1 MELVEPAQNPTPPPK
16 KRTRWLRWLLWRP
29 LLFVLI
35 LFWFLASTWGTL
47 QTRWGSDQ
55 FRRFVVAQ
63 LNEQLNGT
71 LEIGHVDGSYWRNI
85 RATNLVIWQKGEAI
99 VRIKEV
105 RAAYTPL
112 DILGGTLHITDL
124 QVLRPELVGR
134 QLADSTWNLLGLL
147 KSQPETGASSQ
158 QTILVDHLR
167 ILDGN
172 GKLVVLTNPLST
184 KPPHEQPEVE
194 RTATYQGLRF
204 EARNLIYKAPGLTGD
219 VQDLQLTSRLPSR
232 KDDLEM
238 QFSGK
243 ITESSAHIRSFK
255 LSSAFSKVSAE
266 GYVALPRKDGHNFSN
281 FQLKAAPFAFK
292 EIAPFAPFLDPEE
305 ILESDIRVSAP
316 NGTWR
321 AETQGQFKR
330 AGTWDL
336 VAVTDFRTPAQIAL
350 TGEIG
355 QLNLAYLT
363 AQASYASNLTGRI
376 QAQLSGSSLQA
387 LNGAYALTLED
398 GGRWQQYM
406 LRKINLKGSAHDGK
420 MAFQLQGGIGD
431 AALDINGTARP
442 FDVLPV
448 YDLSGRVTQFTP
460 AYLNPAFNYGTFG
473 GQFELRGQGIDPDLA
488 TLSGQLKLM
497 PTEFHYSPY
506 QLPIRQTQ
514 IGFSYDKGTGKF
526 DFSSEVGSGFIA
538 AQGGIVLGE
547 QLEYY
552 IKNGSIRHLN
562 VREFIGNEIPPG
574 DINTRFSLQGTGGD
588 TNDLRLTI
596 QAEVQPSRFD
606 IYNIRSGN
614 LTASLSNG
622 TLRYQTNATIGESHL
637 SLAGIGK
644 PFDRVPVFTIS
655 EGAFTNLNLDDFV
668 LDQSLDTHLNGRFT
682 ANVTGTTPKTMTISS
697 AFTLGPSQFRAY
709 QIEGLRGNITL
720 VQNLLRYDVDF
731 RSAFGNAILKG
742 RAQPFSQPLMAQVE
756 EGRFSA
762 VNLAAITG
770 QANLQSHLNGAI
782 TEGQFTA
789 SDEQNFAGQLLLRLE
804 ESRFNCETVRS
815 GFLELK
821 GNTQQL
827 DYRLQINPDSGG
839 ITLAGTGGLKE
850 NEPFYQVKGNL
861 VNISLAKWLN
871 LPDTVET
878 RINVDLDLAGRGIT
892 AETMQLQGLIS
903 LKNSHWDTLLLSSAW
918 GNFQYLDGT
927 LQLDSLLVHS
937 NLGTFSGQGPLA
949 VYDNLMGTES
959 DMQFSG
965 YIKTLAPLSGLAAAQ
980 LTGRG
985 QIRGSIRGQINAWRI
1000 RFDTVDDG
1008 LTILSYD
1015 DLHIGKA
1022 RGRAT
1027 VEYESGVPIFQTRA
1041 ELENISVP
1049 GYVLEGATLEAGLR
1063 DSVVTFGGKFKLDE
1077 RLSGNGNGAFT
1088 LLPHGQQLD
1097 LETIRMELGGKR
1109 WQIERP
1115 TQIFWNQ
1122 ERLFFNDFLLI
1133 ADDQRIAAKGG
1144 LARDGTGVLNA
1155 VVERVDVAAIA
1166 NILKFP
1172 ALGGVLSGKLE
1183 ISGTL
1188 DAPLM
1193 HGDLGLERITS
1204 SGKPVGGAIGQ
1215 LIYKDR
1221 RLSLNLGLSHI
1232 EGQNLSLSGFLPFNL
1247 GQLSKPLVG
1256 PVDLRLKTER
1266 FNLDWANPFMDESF
1280 MRDIKG
1286 RVSGDMTIGGTFDTP
1301 DFRGALSVRN
1311 TQFYLPFLGIQ
1322 YNEAEA
1328 DLVFGGDV
1336 AQVQNL
1342 SVRTGK
1348 GGLKGTGTISL
1359 SKLNLGYL
1367 DLALEADGFQMI
1379 RDNTFRVTGTG
1390 KASLKGTTTRPVLD
1404 GDVVLNE
1411 CDVQLNAEL
1420 MQSARETIQLSE
1432 EDLREVEA
1440 RFGKQA
1446 NIADTSTVTF
1456 YDATDV
1462 KLRVRSNGNSW
1473 LRSRY
1478 NPRMDIE
1485 MTGDLEFR
1493 KPYRSPEVVVGRL
1506 KAVPGRSRVEF
1517 GRRFDLTAGDILFNG
1532 DMLNPVLNIS
1542 ATYKAGAGGWGD
1554 DQAISME
1561 ISGDVNNTNFRF
1573 SSNPPMEDTEI
1584 LSYLAFGRPAQSAF
1598 SLDNG
1603 IVGDLLS
1610 TYGYNLVES
1619 LLSQRVQESGL
1630 ADVVELTSAN
1640 GEPSLK
1646 IGKYISRRFFIALDS
1661 KILGG
1666 TGGSGFL
1673 LEYQA
1678 QKWALLRIQQF
1689 PSTDDLQDRTLGLYV
1704 LLEYAY

>member
-1 MELVEPAQNPTPPPK
+1 MEIVEPVQNPTPPPK
-16 KRTRWLRWLLWRP
+16 KRARWLRWLLWRP

-35 LFWFLASTWGTL
+35 LLWLLVSTWGTL

-55 FRRFVVAQ
+55 FRRFVVSQ

-71 LEIGHVDGSYWRNI
+71 FEIGHVDGSYWRDI

-105 RAAYTPL
+105 RATYTPL
-112 DILGGTLHITDL
+112 DILGGTLHITNL
-124 QVLRPELVGR
+124 QVLQPELIGR

-147 KSQPETGASSQ
+147 KSQPETGAPSQ
-158 QTILVDHLR
+158 QTILVDYLR
-167 ILDGN
+167 IVDGK
-172 GKLVVLTNPLST
+172 GKLVVVNNPLST
-184 KPPHEQPEVE
+184 KPSLEQSEIE

-204 EARNLIYKAPGLTGD
+204 EAHNLIYKAPGLTGD
-219 VQDLQLTSRLPSR
+219 IQRLQLTSRLPSR

-243 ITESSAHIRSFK
+243 ITESSAHIRLFE
-255 LSSAFSKVSAE
+255 LSSAFSKISAQ
-266 GYVALPRKDGHNFSN
+266 GYAALPRKDGRNFSN

-292 EIAPFAPFLDPEE
+292 EIVPFAPFLDHEE
-305 ILESDIRVSAP
+305 TLESDFQISAP
-316 NGTWR
+316 NGAWR
-321 AETQGQFKR
+321 AETKGRFKR

-336 VAVTDFRTPAQIAL
+336 IAIADFRTPAQIVL
-350 TGEIG
+350 TGKIG
-355 QLNLAYLT
+355 RLNLAYLT
-363 AQASYASNLTGRI
+363 AQEAYTSNLTGHI
-376 QAQLSGSSLQA
+376 HTQLSGPSLQA
-387 LNGAYALTLED
+387 LNGEYAITLEN
-398 GGRWQQYM
+398 GSRWQQYI
-406 LRKINLKGSAHDGK
+406 LRKTNLKGNVRDGK
-420 MAFQLQGGIGD
+420 MAFQLQGGMGD
-431 AALDINGTARP
+431 ATLDMNGTARP

-448 YDLSGRVTQFTP
+448 YDLSGKIVQFTP
-460 AYLNPAFNYGTFG
+460 AYLNPALDYGTFG
-473 GQFELRGQGIDPDLA
+473 GHFELRGQGIDPDLA
-488 TLSGQLKLM
+488 TLSGQFKLM
-497 PTEFHYSPY
+497 PTDIHYPPY
-506 QLPIRQTQ
+506 RLSIRQTHM
-514 IGFSYDKGTGKF
+514 GFSYDRGTGKF

-538 AQGGIVLGE
+538 AQGGIILGE
-547 QLEYY
+547 ELAYH

-562 VREFIGNEIPPG
+562 LREFIGNEIPPG
-574 DINTRFSLQGTGGD
+574 DINTQFSLQGTGVHS
-588 TNDLRLTI
+588 NELRLNI
-596 QAEVQPSRFD
+596 EAEVQPSRFD

-622 TLRYQTNATIGESHL
+622 ILRYRTNATIGESRL
-637 SLAGIGK
+637 LLVGSGK
-644 PFDRVPVFTIS
+644 PFDRVPIFTIS
-655 EGAFTNLNLDDFV
+655 EGAFTDLNLDDFV
-668 LDQSLDTHLNGRFT
+668 LDQSLNTHLNGRFT
-682 ANVTGTTPKTMTISS
+682 ANLTGINPKKMTISS
-697 AFTLGPSQFRAY
+697 AFTLGPSHFRTY
-709 QIEGLRGNITL
+709 PIEGLRGNITL
-720 VQNLLRYDVDF
+720 VQNLLRYDLDF
-731 RSAFGNAILKG
+731 RSTFGNATLKG

-756 EGRFSA
+756 EGRFTA

-770 QANLQSHLNGAI
+770 QTNLYSHLNGAI
-782 TEGQFTA
+782 EEGQFTA

-804 ESRFNCETVRS
+804 ESRFNRQTVRS

-821 GNTQQL
+821 GNAQQL
-827 DYRLQINPDSGG
+827 DYRLQINPENGG
-839 ITLAGTGGLKE
+839 ITLTGKGGIKD
-850 NEPFYQVKGNL
+850 NEPFYQVKGNF
-861 VNISLAKWLN
+861 VNISMAKWLN

-878 RINVDLDLAGRGIT
+878 RINLDLDIAGQGIT
-892 AETMQLQGLIS
+892 AETMQLKGLVS
-903 LKNSHWDTLLLSSAW
+903 LKNSHWDTVLLSSAW
-918 GNFQYLDGT
+918 GDFQYLGGT

-937 NLGTFSGQGPLA
+937 NLGTLSGQGPLA

-965 YIKTLAPLSGLAAAQ
+965 SIKTLAPLSGLVAAQ

-985 QIRGSIRGQINAWRI
+985 QIRGSIRGQVNAWRI

-1008 LTILSYD
+1008 LAILTYD
-1015 DLHIGKA
+1015 DLHIGKV

-1027 VEYESGVPIFQTRA
+1027 VEYESGIPVFQTRA

-1049 GYVLEGATLEAGLR
+1049 GYVLEGATLEAGIR

-1077 RLSGNGNGAFT
+1077 RLSGNGNGAFR
-1088 LLPHGQQLD
+1088 LHPNGQQLD
-1097 LETIRMELGGKR
+1097 LETIRMDLGGKQ
-1109 WQIERP
+1109 WKIERP

-1122 ERLFFNDFLLI
+1122 ERLFFNDFSLT
-1133 ADDQRIAAKGG
+1133 ADNQQITAKGG
-1144 LARDGTGVLNA
+1144 LARDGTGTLNA

-1183 ISGTL
+1183 VSGTL

-1193 HGDLGLERITS
+1193 HGDIGLERITS
-1204 SGKPVGGAIGQ
+1204 YGKQVGGAVGQ
-1215 LIYKDR
+1215 LSYKDR
-1221 RLSLNLGLSHI
+1221 RLNLDVRLSHI
-1232 EGQNLSLSGFLPFNL
+1232 EGQNLSVSGFLPFNL
-1247 GQLSKPLVG
+1247 GQLSKPLAG

-1301 DFRGALSVRN
+1301 NFRGALSVRN
-1311 TQFYLPFLGIQ
+1311 TQFNLPFLGIQ
-1322 YNEAEA
+1322 YNDTEA

-1367 DLALEADGFQMI
+1367 DLSLEADGFQMI

-1390 KASLKGTTTRPVLD
+1390 KASLKGTTTRPILE

-1420 MQSARETIQLSE
+1420 MQSARETIQLSQ

-1462 KLRVRSNGNSW
+1462 KLRVRSNGDSW

-1493 KPYRSPEVVVGRL
+1493 KPYRSAEVVVGRL

-1532 DMLNPVLNIS
+1532 DMLNPVMNIS

-1584 LSYLAFGRPAQSAF
+1584 LSYLAFGKPAQSAF

-1630 ADVVELTSAN
+1630 ADVVELTSSN

-1689 PSTDDLQDRTLGLYV
+1689 PSTNDLQDRTLGLYV